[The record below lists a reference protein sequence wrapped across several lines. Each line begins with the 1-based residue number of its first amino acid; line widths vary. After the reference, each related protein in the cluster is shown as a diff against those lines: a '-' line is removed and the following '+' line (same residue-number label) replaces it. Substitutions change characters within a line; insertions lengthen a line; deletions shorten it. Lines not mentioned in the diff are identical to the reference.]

1 MAKGAGFLYV
11 LSQPLFERL
20 QMKRYLLRNLGH
32 AALGVVRYPFYLTVG
47 GVAAWA
53 VDKILHGGF

>member
-1 MAKGAGFLYV
+1 MYV
-11 LSQPLFERL
+11 LSQPLFERI

-53 VDKILHGGF
+53 VDKLLHGGF